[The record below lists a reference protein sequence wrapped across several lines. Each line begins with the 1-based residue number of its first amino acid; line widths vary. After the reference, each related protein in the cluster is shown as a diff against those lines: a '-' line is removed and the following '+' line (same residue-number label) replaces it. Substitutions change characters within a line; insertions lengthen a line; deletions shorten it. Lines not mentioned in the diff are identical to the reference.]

1 MKRQVYNMVTEE
13 MILEI
18 LDLLPDDIIEEA
30 DPE

>member
-1 MKRQVYNMVTEE
+1 MVTEE

-30 DPE
+30 DPEWKYN